1 VTLSSTGNAAL
12 NISSIAVS
20 GDFAQTNSCGT
31 SVAASA
37 NCQINVTF
45 TPTAI
50 GTRTGSVTITD
61 KAAGSPHNV
70 SLSGTGVPPA
80 TPPGTYTL
88 TVTATLT
95 SGSRTLTH
103 TIPLTLT
110 VN

>member
-1 VTLSSTGNAAL
+1 MPTGGKAR
-12 NISSIAVS
+12 
-20 GDFAQTNSCGT
+20 

-61 KAAGSPHNV
+61 NAAGSPHNV

-80 TPPGTYTL
+80 TLPGTYTL

-95 SGSRTLTH
+95 SGSSTLTH
-103 TIPLTLT
+103 TIPLTLK